1 MIDYLKQ
8 NSVYLILFQK
18 NFVEKHSYFERIM
31 NDDSI
36 VNSKYF
42 CIKLKENIS
51 NFQTNLYNKLR
62 FYFLEPNNN
71 LYFTYYS
78 KSCEFEDTD
87 FEKDVVERLITT
99 DNFNFYEHVGKF
111 NEFIENQNRAETKF
125 DTSNLV
131 LPPTFETSPSANQSR
146 KGTYDMEIDDLRT
159 NISIKSFDKKSNDNK
174 PKAFKKFAV
183 FKNEICL
190 NISPHID
197 KIKSKIP
204 FLKIFNIKF
213 TKRENIDKKIIR
225 KFRKFLKSF
234 LNKQSTKVDRIENSD
249 FWIAFINEEL
259 YPPIKFRC
267 LDGNRIYEFKSFNT
281 SYMSWIFSVNRAE
294 IFYNEFFKEKG
305 EETFNSILKKNNRI
319 IQCFN
324 EEEKNDIY
332 QQLMNYIKNLAYIFN
347 INNYI
352 ENCEE
357 MPPSKPNFSGDIY
370 DEMLDIDVNAFF
382 NEESHY
388 NKKK

>member
-1 MIDYLKQ
+1 
-8 NSVYLILFQK
+8 
-18 NFVEKHSYFERIM
+18 M

-71 LYFTYYS
+71 LYFTYHS

-190 NISPHID
+190 NISPPID

-382 NEESHY
+382 NEESYY